1 MDWNAGEQVVSFQ
14 QQKRTNK
21 TKRGNVEI
29 KDSVFGNS
37 DPFLTF
43 SRSRKNWELVIETP
57 VALLRSYWSLT
68 L

>member
-1 MDWNAGEQVVSFQ
+1 MNRYAWEQLVIFQ
-14 QQKRTNK
+14 RQKRTNK
-21 TKRGNVEI
+21 TKRGSVEI

-37 DPFLTF
+37 DPFSAF
-43 SRSRKNWELVIETP
+43 SRSRENWELVIVTR